1 MGAPRVRRDY
11 EARAGDGLARGDVHV
26 SNQQETFRF
35 DGWAIIEFMGHRK
48 RAGQVKTADIGGTA
62 VFQVTTQTPDGQP
75 LVEVYAA
82 SSLYCLTPV
91 TEDVARNVA
100 ERINPAPISAWDLPT
115 NVREA
120 MRAMQATSAN
130 ALPDAG
136 DDDPD
141 DFDDCPL

>member
-1 MGAPRVRRDY
+1 MS
-11 EARAGDGLARGDVHV
+11 E
-26 SNQQETFRF
+26 QQETFRF

-62 VFQVTTQTPDGQP
+62 VFQVTTHTPDGQP

-100 ERINPAPISAWDLPT
+100 GRINPAPISPWDLPT

-120 MRAMQATSAN
+120 MRAIEAKSTT
-130 ALPDAG
+130 
-136 DDDPD
+136 DDTDGDPD
-141 DFDDCPL
+141 DIDPSLEYDIDPYFGTD

>member
-1 MGAPRVRRDY
+1 MS
-11 EARAGDGLARGDVHV
+11 E
-26 SNQQETFRF
+26 QQETFRF

-100 ERINPAPISAWDLPT
+100 GRINPAPISPWDLPT

-120 MRAMQATSAN
+120 MRAIEAKSTT
-130 ALPDAG
+130 DDTDG
-136 DDDPD
+136 DPADVDPSLEYD
-141 DFDDCPL
+141 IDPYFGTD